1 MHFFLI
7 DIQFL
12 KSRKLTDKLFILMKA
27 CRLCYFLQ
35 NKSYTDYVA
44 LCSVPLISIT
54 IFSSAN
60 SIVIDTLSFIQFL
73 KSHETAIRIQFAE
86 NWQGIPNTGDCRLEK
101 FSARHEYYPLLLLHC
116 IISKVNPTLVLDYAK

>member
-1 MHFFLI
+1 MCI
-7 DIQFL
+7 RD
-12 KSRKLTDKLFILMKA
+12 R
-27 CRLCYFLQ
+27 

-73 KSHETAIRIQFAE
+73 KSHETAIRIQFSE